1 MHMTWGR
8 KWNTCTSGVFCSCS
22 GCSACKTLGRPVPVH
37 ASHREFQ
44 ERLMETTKQPVTCWM
59 ELSQSQPGR
68 GWRLGR
74 DGVAEQWAPI
84 KPNVPVNSRLEKERN
99 PYKRAQATECKLCGQ
114 TETMDH
120 ILFWLFRC
128 VVAQFSWCVSGT
140 CLNGMQFQCA
150 DSDGSRNKFMG
161 RFLLHHH
168 LAPPSLVLHPQ
179 ICRGALEGLHW
190 ISSGMGARA
199 PSAPPLVLSPCVE
212 MIWLIQ
218 LETGQIGKPNV

>member
-1 MHMTWGR
+1 
-8 KWNTCTSGVFCSCS
+8 
-22 GCSACKTLGRPVPVH
+22 
-37 ASHREFQ
+37 
-44 ERLMETTKQPVTCWM
+44 M
-59 ELSQSQPGR
+59 ELSQSQ
-68 GWRLGR
+68 LGR

-99 PYKRAQATECKLCGQ
+99 PYKRAHATECKLCGQ

-120 ILFWLFRC
+120 ILFRLFRC

-199 PSAPPLVLSPCVE
+199 PSAPPLVPSPCVE
-212 MIWLIQ
+212 MIWLIH
-218 LETGQIGKPNV
+218 LERGQIGKPNV